1 MIQQTCKYV
10 SSSLCPC
17 FNTSSVTFY
26 SILHQRKVLR
36 MRSFYILLAIGV
48 TFLLAI
54 ETRGQFKLSDMENHP
69 HSQYRLR
76 ESEETRRKFMFQ
88 CHTSK
93 AFRNACKEHLILT
106 RSHLFTR
113 LSIPKRHSYSLLR
126 IDRK

>member
-76 ESEETRRKFMFQ
+76 ESEETRRKFYVSLPYIKG
-88 CHTSK
+88 TSQRLQR
-93 AFRNACKEHLILT
+93 AFNLHQVTLLHKPFNSLT
-106 RSHLFTR
+106 SQLFR
-113 LSIPKRHSYSLLR
+113 V
-126 IDRK
+126 